1 MTEKVMLSLNKKQA
15 QELRKL
21 LRIADSDLIT
31 SAAIKQAFGLSPDE
45 KAGRPKGAKN
55 KEKSVI

>member
-1 MTEKVMLSLNKKQA
+1 MYDGEKIMLALNRKQA

-21 LRIADSDLIT
+21 LKIADSEPIT
-31 SAAIKQAFGLSPDE
+31 SAAIKQAFGLSPDK

-55 KEKSVI
+55 KEK